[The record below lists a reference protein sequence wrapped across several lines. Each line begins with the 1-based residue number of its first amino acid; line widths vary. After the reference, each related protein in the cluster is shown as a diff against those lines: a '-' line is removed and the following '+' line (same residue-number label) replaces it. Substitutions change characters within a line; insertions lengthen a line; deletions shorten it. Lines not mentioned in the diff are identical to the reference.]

1 MSTPNAYESGQEV
14 AAGLFAH
21 VDALESLEARLEA
34 AIEQGSASTEAMAE
48 LQRVR
53 LELTFFLETL
63 EEMGAFTPVEGS
75 RISG

>member
-1 MSTPNAYESGQEV
+1 MTTPNHQEVVQEV
-14 AAGLFAH
+14 AASLFAH
-21 VDALESLEARLEA
+21 VDALESREAELEA
-34 AIEQGSASTEAMAE
+34 AIEHGGASSDALAE

-63 EEMGAFTPVEGS
+63 EDMGAFTPVEGS